1 MKKLFISQ
9 PMKNK
14 TEEEILKE
22 REEIISKVKQE
33 FNDEIYVLD
42 SFFQPYE
49 LKYDNLGNITGMDI
63 PSYNIIRKDDS
74 VEVAR
79 AKQIAQFNQYSEYND
94 MLANAKPLWY
104 LAKSIEMLSKADVA
118 AFAKNW
124 NKYRG
129 CKIEHL
135 CATEYEIPI
144 IHCY

>member
-9 PMKNK
+9 PMKNRI
-14 TEEEILKE
+14 EEEILKE
-22 REEIISKVKQE
+22 REEIITKVKKE
-33 FNDEIYVLD
+33 FGDDEVCVLD
-42 SFFQPYE
+42 SYFQSYALE
-49 LKYDNLGNITGMDI
+49 YDNLGNIVSMDI
-63 PSYNIIRKDDS
+63 PSYNLINKDDS

-79 AKQIAQFNQYSEYND
+79 AKQIAQFNQYIEWND

-124 NKYRG
+124 DKYRG
-129 CKIEHL
+129 CKIEHE

-144 IHCY
+144 IYC